1 MRNDD
6 ACSSRR
12 HRHVAY
18 DEKRGR
24 AEAETAT
31 PAAQL
36 LLSNLDPKRL
46 LIGHTK
52 G

>member
-18 DEKRGR
+18 EKRGR
-24 AEAETAT
+24 AEAETAM